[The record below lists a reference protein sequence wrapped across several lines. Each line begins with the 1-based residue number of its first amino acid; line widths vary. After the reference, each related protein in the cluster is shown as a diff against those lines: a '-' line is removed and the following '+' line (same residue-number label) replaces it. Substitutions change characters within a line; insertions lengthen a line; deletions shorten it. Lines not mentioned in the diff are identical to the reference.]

1 MIRQRRV
8 ETRLHGKRRLA
19 LGALAALLAANT
31 ALPWWPGTLPPVAA
45 DTRPYN
51 TAPLTTF
58 ESGLGAESVVTDG
71 TSVVWVD
78 GRGVL
83 FSRTLADG
91 RETRLLDTPAQRSQL
106 ALVGGV
112 LVWVERDREPASG
125 WGPSIRGLRLG
136 TGEVFTMA
144 SGPGERNSP
153 AIGIGTVVWRDSRA
167 GNWNIHAYDLDAG
180 REFALTTAPAP
191 RGALTIAGRNVVW
204 EEHRDGRWTL
214 VAYDLAERRE
224 TPLTV
229 GTDHET
235 MPDVGT
241 DALVFVRRQAGRSG
255 GALILRDLASGGER
269 LIVGG
274 HLIQR
279 PVIADNLVVWEDWR
293 DGVPNIYAFD
303 RATAKEF
310 AIARGEDAR
319 SPALGGTVV
328 VWLNRGQ
335 FSARLTAVRLV
346 KALPTDPQDPPTVT
360 DPDVR
365 YFAETKHNVSGA
377 IRQFWFLNG
386 GIAIFGYPLSE
397 PFEETGADGVKRQVQ
412 YFERAKLEAN
422 PADPKQ
428 ISVARLGAASI
439 AGRTYP
445 TVPYFD
451 TTADRAYF
459 VQTGHSI
466 GGWFY
471 TYWKENGGL
480 TVFGYPLSQEVQEN
494 GRVVQHFERARFE
507 LNPSADG
514 PRTGVIL
521 GQLGR
526 EALLKLGWLTP
537 EQQPAR

>member
-1 MIRQRRV
+1 MNGQRRSDI
-8 ETRLHGKRRLA
+8 RHRGKRHLA
-19 LGALAALLAANT
+19 MGALAVLLATNT
-31 ALPWWPGTLPPVAA
+31 ALPWWSGTLPTVAA

-51 TAPLTTF
+51 TAPLTSF

-91 RETRLLDTPAQRSQL
+91 RETRLLDIPAQRSHL

-112 LVWVERDREPASG
+112 LVWVERDEGGA
-125 WGPSIRGLRLG
+125 SIRGMRLG

-180 REFALTTAPAP
+180 REFTLTTTAAP
-191 RGALTIAGRNVVW
+191 RGAISVSGRNVVW
-204 EEHRDGRWTL
+204 EEYRDGRWAL
-214 VAYDLAERRE
+214 VFYDLAERRE
-224 TPLTV
+224 SVITT
-229 GTDHET
+229 GTDDET
-235 MPDVGT
+235 MPAVGT
-241 DALVFVRRQAGRSG
+241 DALVFVRRQTGRSG
-255 GALILRDLASGGER
+255 GALILRDLASGQER

-279 PVIADNLVVWEDWR
+279 PVIATNLVVWEDWR
-293 DGVPNIYAFD
+293 DGAPNIYAFD

-310 AIARGEDAR
+310 AIARTEDAR
-319 SPALGGTVV
+319 SPAIGGTVV

-365 YFAETKHNVSGA
+365 YFAETRHSVAGA
-377 IRQFWFLNG
+377 IRQYWFLNG
-386 GIAIFGYPLSE
+386 GVAVFGYPLSE
-397 PFEETGADGVKRQVQ
+397 AFEEVGTDGVKRQVQ
-412 YFERAKLEAN
+412 YFERARLEAN

-428 ISVARLGAASI
+428 IAVSRLGAELI
-439 AGRTYP
+439 AGRAFP
-445 TVPYFD
+445 TTVYFD
-451 TTADRAYF
+451 STDERVYF
-459 VQTGHSI
+459 AETGHSI

-471 TYWKENGGL
+471 AYWKENGGL
-480 TVFGYPLSQEVQEN
+480 PVFGYPLSQEVAEN
-494 GRVVQHFERARFE
+494 GQVVQYFERARFE
-507 LNPSADG
+507 LNPAADSY
-514 PRTGVIL
+514 RTGIRL

-526 EALLKLGWLTP
+526 EALIKKGWLVP
-537 EQQPAR
+537 EQQPTR